1 MTREGFPGALH
12 GSSTDVSSPGRRWL
26 RLLAVCWADRRWSTL
41 LILKPSS
48 REGESSS
55 RSENFLRAVLDEREP
70 CEQPR
75 GAAPVSLWQDA
86 GEEGGERGAGRGGAG
101 AAERGVAGGRA
112 MAAGLEEAFGA
123 AGEFGG
129 AQRRLTALLVLLQ
142 VRSRR
147 VRSPGGPC
155 RSRPLPRASARLPL
169 SRVDSLSVSLF
180 ACIRLPLFEGRRFL
194 AGKPGWSCSYVLPRA
209 RRASSEGGA
218 GCRRR
223 RARGSV
229 GRALGG
235 ERRVP
240 AASGLRCWVNRN
252 WCRTRGSGERE
263 LCWAKRLCLVA
274 RCTWRVSPCSL
285 CWSAPC
291 PSTAWRE
298 QRLQP
303 AALSASASWATSP
316 PSWPRWV
323 RPLCFLCPW
332 GFLPPVRDFAALLNV
347 SRSHPSGSYSYLL
360 TWKHAIKLLA

>member
-1 MTREGFPGALH
+1 MSSLAEQRPARCDRTQVRRA
-12 GSSTDVSSPGRRWL
+12 GS
-26 RLLAVCWADRRWSTL
+26 
-41 LILKPSS
+41 
-48 REGESSS
+48 
-55 RSENFLRAVLDEREP
+55 
-70 CEQPR
+70 
-75 GAAPVSLWQDA
+75 
-86 GEEGGERGAGRGGAG
+86 AGRGGAG

-155 RSRPLPRASARLPL
+155 RCLPLPRASARLPL

-240 AASGLRCWVNRN
+240 AASGLRC
-252 WCRTRGSGERE
+252 
-263 LCWAKRLCLVA
+263 
-274 RCTWRVSPCSL
+274 
-285 CWSAPC
+285 
-291 PSTAWRE
+291 
-298 QRLQP
+298 
-303 AALSASASWATSP
+303 
-316 PSWPRWV
+316 
-323 RPLCFLCPW
+323 
-332 GFLPPVRDFAALLNV
+332 
-347 SRSHPSGSYSYLL
+347 
-360 TWKHAIKLLA
+360 

>member
-1 MTREGFPGALH
+1 MALPQMSALPAA
-12 GSSTDVSSPGRRWL
+12 GGCG
-26 RLLAVCWADRRWSTL
+26 CWADRRWSTL

-70 CEQPR
+70 SEQPR
-75 GAAPVSLWQDA
+75 SLWQDA

-155 RSRPLPRASARLPL
+155 RCRPLPRASARLPL
-169 SRVDSLSVSLF
+169 SGVDSLSVSLF

-194 AGKPGWSCSYVLPRA
+194 AGKPGWSCLYVLPRA

-223 RARGSV
+223 RAG
-229 GRALGG
+229 ALWGVRLG
-235 ERRVP
+235 AGAVC
-240 AASGLRCWVNRN
+240 LRQAGC
-252 WCRTRGSGERE
+252 GAE
-263 LCWAKRLCLVA
+263 
-274 RCTWRVSPCSL
+274 
-285 CWSAPC
+285 
-291 PSTAWRE
+291 
-298 QRLQP
+298 
-303 AALSASASWATSP
+303 
-316 PSWPRWV
+316 
-323 RPLCFLCPW
+323 
-332 GFLPPVRDFAALLNV
+332 
-347 SRSHPSGSYSYLL
+347 
-360 TWKHAIKLLA
+360 